1 MKGKFNELTAVLLV
15 LVCVIYYFLL
25 MAIVPVLPSSHTV
38 AQESTTPAPASTTI
52 TDQLGRTLTLTTT
65 YPQRI
70 ISLAPSNT
78 EILFALGLGD
88 RVVGVTDYCNYP
100 PEAKTKP
107 SVGEYVNPNIEG
119 IVAMNPDLI
128 LGTEAQTADYYAQI
142 ESKGLT
148 MVAISPKT
156 FDEVLA
162 SITLIG
168 KITGADKAAA
178 ALTASMQKRIKA
190 VTDKTASLSPDMKPS
205 VFYVLWDDPLMTAG
219 KGTFTDEMIAKAG
232 GTNIFGDLE
241 SYPTVS
247 LENVLVA
254 DPQIMV
260 AGVGTN
266 EGEQEPFQFIMTE
279 SRLQDTSARQNN
291 RVYSI
296 NMDIISRPG
305 PRIVDALEEFAHIIH
320 PELFP

>member
-1 MKGKFNELTAVLLV
+1 MKFKFNELTAILLV
-15 LVCVIYYFLL
+15 LAGTIYYLL
-25 MAIVPVLPSSHTV
+25 LSAIVLVIPSSHSQAEENAVT
-38 AQESTTPAPASTTI
+38 APAPTVI
-52 TDQLGRTLTLTTT
+52 TDQLGRTVELPAN
-65 YPQRI
+65 PQRI

-88 RVVGVTDYCNYP
+88 RVIAVTDYCNYP

-128 LGTEAQTADYYAQI
+128 LGTEAQSEEYYKQI
-142 ESKGLT
+142 ESRGLN

-156 FDEVLA
+156 FDEVLD

-168 KITGADKAAA
+168 KITGVEKQAAE
-178 ALTASMQKRIKA
+178 LTTSMQKRIKA
-190 VTDKTASLSPDMKPS
+190 VTDKTAKLGEAQKPS

-219 KGTFTDEMIAKAG
+219 KGTFTDEMITKAG
-232 GTNIFGDLE
+232 GVNIFGDLE

-247 LENVLVA
+247 LENVLAA

-266 EGEQEPFQFIMTE
+266 EGEQEPFQFITE
-279 SRLQDTSARQNN
+279 EARLQDTSARQNN

-305 PRIVDALEEFAHIIH
+305 PRIVDALEEFAQIIH

>member
-1 MKGKFNELTAVLLV
+1 MK
-15 LVCVIYYFLL
+15 
-25 MAIVPVLPSSHTV
+25 
-38 AQESTTPAPASTTI
+38 TTPVKIIIMCLAVILFIGLFVSCASKPEATTAPPPTII
-52 TDQLGRTLTLTTT
+52 TDQLGRTVELPAN
-65 YPQRI
+65 PQRI

-88 RVVGVTDYCNYP
+88 RIVGVTDYDNYP

-128 LGTEAQTADYYAQI
+128 LGTEAQSAEYYQQI
-142 ESKGLT
+142 ESRGLKI
-148 MVAISPKT
+148 VAISPKT
-156 FDEVLA
+156 FDEVLD

-178 ALTASMQKRIKA
+178 ALTASMEKRIKA
-190 VTDKTASLSPDMKPS
+190 VTDKTSKLSEAQKPS
-205 VFYVLWDDPLMTAG
+205 VFYILWDDPLMTAG
-219 KGTFTDEMIAKAG
+219 KGTFTDEMITKAG
-232 GTNIFGDLE
+232 GVNIFGDLE

-247 LENVLVA
+247 LENVLAA

-266 EGEQEPFQFIMTE
+266 EGEQEPFQFITGE
-279 SRLQDTSARQNN
+279 ARLQDTSARQNN

-296 NMDIISRPG
+296 NMDIVSRPG
-305 PRIVDALEEFAHIIH
+305 PRIVDALEQFAHIIH
-320 PELFP
+320 PELFS

>member
-1 MKGKFNELTAVLLV
+1 MKFKFNELTAILVVLI
-15 LVCVIYYFLL
+15 CAIYYFLFL
-25 MAIVPVLPSSHTV
+25 AIIPVLPSSQTQ
-38 AQESTTPAPASTTI
+38 AEEKLTPAPAPTII
-52 TDQLGRTLTLTTT
+52 TDQLGRTVKLPAN
-65 YPQRI
+65 PQRI

-88 RVVGVTDYCNYP
+88 RVVGVTDYDDYP

-107 SVGEYVNPNIEG
+107 SVGEYVNPNIEK

-128 LGTEAQTADYYAQI
+128 LASEAQSEEWFAQA
-142 ESKGLT
+142 ESQGLT
-148 MVAISPKT
+148 VVAISPKT
-156 FDEVLA
+156 FDEVLD
-162 SITLIG
+162 SIGLIG
-168 KITGADKAAA
+168 KITGADKSAA

-190 VTDKTASLSPDMKPS
+190 VTDKTAKLSEAQKPS
-205 VFYVLWDDPLMTAG
+205 VFYILWDDPLMTAG
-219 KGTFTDEMIAKAG
+219 KGTFIDEIISKAG
-232 GTNIFGDLE
+232 GVNIFGDLE

-266 EGEQEPFQFIMTE
+266 EGEQEPFQFITTE
-279 SRLQDTSARQNN
+279 ARLQDTSARQNN

-296 NMDIISRPG
+296 NMDIVSRPG